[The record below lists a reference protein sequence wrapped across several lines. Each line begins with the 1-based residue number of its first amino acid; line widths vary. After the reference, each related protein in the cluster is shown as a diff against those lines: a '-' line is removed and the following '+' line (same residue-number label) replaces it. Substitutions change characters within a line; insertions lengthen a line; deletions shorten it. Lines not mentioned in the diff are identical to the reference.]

1 MAQEA
6 VGLSLQAMRAQH
18 ARTRTQG
25 RGTEQSRVTQKD
37 ATSLKIPPDPIV
49 KVRKKYAKKTR
60 LMEKT
65 RTVKTYY
72 RSGPDGLKTINPV
85 KPGPKVGQ
93 DHTWGDGAKNSA
105 ERYFSE
111 PKT

>member
-1 MAQEA
+1 LSLQAMRAQHARTRTQGRGTEQSRVTQKDA
-6 VGLSLQAMRAQH
+6 GARGHGTDLQAMRAQH

-65 RTVKTYY
+65 RTVKTY
-72 RSGPDGLKTINPV
+72 
-85 KPGPKVGQ
+85 
-93 DHTWGDGAKNSA
+93 
-105 ERYFSE
+105 
-111 PKT
+111 